1 MSTLAD
7 YMRSDL
13 SAIVGELPITVTHQG
28 KTFQAARTAFRR
40 ENNLGDGGFM
50 STVSM
55 SITTAY
61 DTTTQLIQLGDILT
75 IDGAKFRVL
84 SAELSQDAVSVD
96 FSLEDL
102 NK

>member
-1 MSTLAD
+1 
-7 YMRSDL
+7 
-13 SAIVGELPITVTHQG
+13 
-28 KTFQAARTAFRR
+28 
-40 ENNLGDGGFM
+40 M

-61 DTTTQLIQLGDILT
+61 DTTTQLIQLGDT
-75 IDGAKFRVL
+75 VSIDGAKFRVL

-96 FSLEDL
+96 FSLEDI